1 MQYSPRT
8 ELIVAVGAYADS
20 MRWVAREREVPV
32 FDRLA
37 IMRHWYDAGQFD
49 LYAATKDMAMAKS
62 VHDCL
67 GGALASLIIDAA
79 RLELQQGVAPK

>member
-1 MQYSPRT
+1 
-8 ELIVAVGAYADS
+8 

-37 IMRHWYDAGQFD
+37 IMRHWYKSGQFD
-49 LYAATKDMAMAKS
+49 LYAATKDMGPPSS

-67 GGALASLIIDAA
+67 GRAL
-79 RLELQQGVAPK
+79 GVHDH